1 MGKLYLIMGK
11 SATGKDTLY
20 RDVVARFSNVLGT
33 VVPYTTRPRRAGESE
48 GVEYH
53 FITEEYM
60 SELESDGRIIESR
73 CYQTVYG
80 PWYYLTADDG
90 QINLN
95 RGSSI
100 LIVTPEAYKKLC
112 AYYGEEKVVPLYIEV
127 DDGERLERALK
138 RERKQEHP
146 QYEEMCRRFLADAED
161 FSEEKLCALGIRKRF
176 LNDNYDR
183 VLEELCRTIS
193 EGEQIC

>member
-20 RDVVARFSNVLGT
+20 RDIVSRFTDVLGT

-53 FITEEYM
+53 FITEDYM
-60 SELESDGRIIESR
+60 NELEADGRIIERR

-90 QINLN
+90 QISLN

-100 LIVTPEAYKKLC
+100 LIVTPEAYVKLRSFF
-112 AYYGEEKVVPLYIEV
+112 GEDRVVPLYVEV
-127 DDGERLERALK
+127 DDGVRLERALS

-146 QYEEMCRRFLADAED
+146 QYEEMCRRFLADAAD
-161 FSEEKLCALGIRKRF
+161 FSEEKLCELGIQKRYV
-176 LNDNYDR
+176 NDVYER
-183 VLEELCRTIS
+183 VLEELCDTIS
-193 EGEQIC
+193 KGEQLC